1 MSHMAEPF
9 NPESF
14 HLDAYLFPNPRAL
27 AAGGWGGKGSTKV
40 KLSSYSVN
48 GVRIP
53 LVPVLLY
60 ITIFV
65 SLC

>member
-1 MSHMAEPF
+1 V
-9 NPESF
+9 
-14 HLDAYLFPNPRAL
+14 
-27 AAGGWGGKGSTKV
+27 GGKGSTKV
-40 KLSSYSVN
+40 ILSSYSVN

-53 LVPVLLY
+53 LVLVLLY